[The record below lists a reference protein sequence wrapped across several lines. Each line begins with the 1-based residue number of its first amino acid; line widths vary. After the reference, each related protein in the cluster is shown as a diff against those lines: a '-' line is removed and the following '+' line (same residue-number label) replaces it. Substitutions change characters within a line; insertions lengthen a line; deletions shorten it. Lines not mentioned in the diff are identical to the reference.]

1 MKLNS
6 FWETCDLIWG
16 RFVYRKLS
24 LSLFFALCFNVVL
37 APLVYAATNN
47 NIAKSSAYAL
57 GLLGLVV
64 IGLAVYLFVVI
75 VQPERF

>member
-1 MKLNS
+1 MKLYS
-6 FWETCDLIWG
+6 FLETSDLIWS

-24 LSLFFALCFNVVL
+24 RTVFLSLCFNLLL

-47 NIAKSSAYAL
+47 NIEKSSAYAL

>member
-6 FWETCDLIWG
+6 FLETCDLIG
-16 RFVYRKLS
+16 SRFLHRKLS
-24 LSLFFALCFNVVL
+24 LSLFLALCFNVVL

-75 VQPERF
+75 LQPERF